1 MIGVNIIIALVA
13 ALVGFWLGIL
23 AADKQIQR
31 LFIKSDRYRK
41 KVMKPF
47 NLEEYLANPSRKVV
61 TRDGRNVKIHCTN
74 YYLGNRCIIAE
85 VEGFDSSYSFNNR
98 GLLYGTMDDSPLDL
112 FFAPEKKE
120 GWINIF
126 KGASD
131 NRFLGYT
138 CIFKTKE
145 NAEEG
150 RKGVSGYITT
160 IKIEWEEQI

>member
-1 MIGVNIIIALVA
+1 
-13 ALVGFWLGIL
+13 
-23 AADKQIQR
+23 
-31 LFIKSDRYRK
+31 
-41 KVMKPF
+41 MKPF
-47 NLEEYLANPSRKVV
+47 SLEEYLANPSRKVV
-61 TRDGRNVKIHCTN
+61 TKDGKSVRIICTDAKGICPVVGLVAYENYELAFNVMKDGKID
-74 YYLGNRCIIAE
+74 GI
-85 VEGFDSSYSFNNR
+85 
-98 GLLYGTMDDSPLDL
+98 LDL

-160 IKIEWEEQI
+160 IKIEWEE